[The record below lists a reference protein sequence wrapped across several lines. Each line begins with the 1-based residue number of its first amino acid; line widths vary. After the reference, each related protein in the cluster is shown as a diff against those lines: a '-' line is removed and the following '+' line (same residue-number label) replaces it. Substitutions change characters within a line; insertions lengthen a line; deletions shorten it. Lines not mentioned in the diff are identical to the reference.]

1 MMFAEASAAFLHLP
15 SLPPSLPT
23 AASRPAVPGL
33 LLVSG
38 VPLEVPPPDP
48 AHVRLLRHTRLV
60 RSGPRGGPHL
70 LLQQRRGRH
79 LSGVLRHPS
88 PRESVLQRLCLH
100 PPGLLGNAVCG
111 LLGGVLALLLQD
123 GNVGSR

>member
-1 MMFAEASAAFLHLP
+1 MFALAELSYQQHFYVFLF
-15 SLPPSLPT
+15 SLPT
-23 AASRPAVPGL
+23 AASCPAVPGL
-33 LLVSG
+33 LVVSG
-38 VPLEVPPPDP
+38 VPLEVSPPDP
-48 AHVRLLRHTRLV
+48 PYVRLLRHARLV

-70 LLQQRRGRH
+70 LLQCRRGRH

-100 PPGLLGNAVCG
+100 PPGLLGDAVCG

-123 GNVGSR
+123 SRVG